1 MTIRVEIK
9 VWPVSTGW
17 PITATREAEP
27 VAGTPL
33 QQQAAEVVAAVYGDV
48 AEKLLFDMI
57 QEG

>member
-1 MTIRVEIK
+1 MIRVEMK

-17 PITATREAEP
+17 PITVVREAEP
-27 VAGTPL
+27 VAGTPI
-33 QQQAAEVVAAVYGDV
+33 QQQAAEVAAAVYSDV